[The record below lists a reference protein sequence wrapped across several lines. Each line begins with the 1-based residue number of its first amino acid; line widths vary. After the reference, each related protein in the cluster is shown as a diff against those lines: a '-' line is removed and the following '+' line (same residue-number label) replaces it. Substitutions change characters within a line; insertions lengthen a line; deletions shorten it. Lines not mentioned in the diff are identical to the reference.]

1 MRRLTLKVKPYNS
14 ETSPFYIDFRE
25 NGKRV
30 RKFFTTET
38 AAKKALKEITDKIR
52 KEGYA
57 ALNVSDAT
65 RIAAVEAVK
74 NLAPFPGATIAKAVE
89 FYVSHLKTAQRSVP
103 IRQLVDEYLHAKGQD
118 KELSLVHLQDL
129 RLRYERF
136 CETFADTGTRTLTS
150 QQIEEWLWS
159 LNVSA
164 QTQKNYRSR
173 LGALFNFAIR
183 RGYIDK
189 EKNPID
195 DITPPK
201 VRGGKKEI
209 FTVDELRA
217 VLEHA
222 RETNSEALP
231 LIAIG
236 AFAGVR
242 TMERVRLL
250 WEDRAI
256 RGGFLTVGSEDAK
269 TAARRTIKMEP
280 CLQAWLSPFAG
291 LSGLI
296 FDGNDL
302 KFCSQLRNLCKAVG
316 MKKAPKNGLRHSFA
330 SYHVAK
336 YQDAERVRGDLGLGH
351 STAGLLFANY
361 RELVS
366 PEEAER
372 YFNIFPP
379 SPAQNIVSM
388 RSL

>member
-1 MRRLTLKVKPYNS
+1 
-14 ETSPFYIDFRE
+14 
-25 NGKRV
+25 
-30 RKFFTTET
+30 
-38 AAKKALKEITDKIR
+38 
-52 KEGYA
+52 
-57 ALNVSDAT
+57 
-65 RIAAVEAVK
+65 
-74 NLAPFPGATIAKAVE
+74 
-89 FYVSHLKTAQRSVP
+89 
-103 IRQLVDEYLHAKGQD
+103 
-118 KELSLVHLQDL
+118 
-129 RLRYERF
+129 
-136 CETFADTGTRTLTS
+136 
-150 QQIEEWLWS
+150 
-159 LNVSA
+159 
-164 QTQKNYRSR
+164 
-173 LGALFNFAIR
+173 
-183 RGYIDK
+183 
-189 EKNPID
+189 
-195 DITPPK
+195 
-201 VRGGKKEI
+201 
-209 FTVDELRA
+209 
-217 VLEHA
+217 
-222 RETNSEALP
+222 
-231 LIAIG
+231 
-236 AFAGVR
+236 
-242 TMERVRLL
+242 MERVRLL
-250 WEDRAI
+250 WEDLDI
-256 RGGFLTVGSEDAK
+256 RRGVLTVGSEDAK